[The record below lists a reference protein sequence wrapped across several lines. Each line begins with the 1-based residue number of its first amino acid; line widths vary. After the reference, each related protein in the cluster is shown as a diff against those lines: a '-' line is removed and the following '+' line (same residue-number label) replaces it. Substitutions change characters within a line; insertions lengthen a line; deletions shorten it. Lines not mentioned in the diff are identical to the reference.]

1 MWWATVFA
9 VVIGAAL
16 TLVAVTGVIPYE
28 GIWVVL
34 IVWPLCVLAALVA
47 YRALG
52 HKINE
57 NYVIMRS
64 GLTNQATTVA
74 ERSAVSTIVIRE
86 SELQRWL
93 KLRTVYAMTAAG
105 AKQTLGQVNLS
116 PVLASAPPVVEQTL
130 CHDLEGK
137 VEPDRSP

>member
-1 MWWATVFA
+1 MIA

-16 TLVAVTGVIPYE
+16 TLLAVTGVVPYA

-34 IVWPLCVLAALVA
+34 IVWPLCVLTALVA

-64 GLTNQATTVA
+64 RLTNQATTVA

-93 KLRTVYAMTAAG
+93 KLRTVSAMTAAG
-105 AKQTLGQVNLS
+105 GKPTVGQVNLS
-116 PVLASAPPVVEQTL
+116 PVLASAPQAK
-130 CHDLEGK
+130 G
-137 VEPDRSP
+137 